1 MSLLQF
7 FQREEDAAPT
17 SAGLAVAQLP
27 LVEGLDEMEQSSIK
41 AAVSIQGKPK
51 KKKQIYSP
59 KDRAVIGNYAAANGV
74 ASCLRHFKIKYPNLI
89 ESTARKFKKLYSAS
103 AFGNT
108 STATVTELPLMKM
121 GRPLNLPLEID
132 NKLQRF
138 LIKVREAGGVINVQ
152 VINGV
157 VMGLVQANLSKY
169 GYLLNFEP
177 TRGWRQS
184 LYRRLRFTKR
194 RSTTSRP
201 PVSTLAY
208 SEAKL
213 RYHQRIKLVV
223 RLYSIPEPLIVTI
236 DQTPSKFIEVSN
248 NTMAQKNSKRVP
260 IKGTTDRTAITLTV
274 GISLDGQMLPFQAIY
289 PGKTMRSCPSPDLL
303 PPGTLISANPSHW
316 SNEQETHKL
325 VNEVWI

>member
-7 FQREEDAAPT
+7 FQREEDVAPT
-17 SAGLAVAQLP
+17 STGLAVAQLP
-27 LVEGLDEMEQSSIK
+27 LVEGLSEIEQSSVK

-59 KDRAVIGNYAAANGV
+59 KDRAVIGNYAATNGV
-74 ASCLRHFKIKYPNLI
+74 ASCLRHFKIKYPNLK

-103 AFGNT
+103 AFGNP
-108 STATVTELPLMKM
+108 STVAAGVTELPLKKM

-132 NKLQRF
+132 DKLQRF

-184 LYRRLRFTKR
+184 LYRRHQKTEYNFK
-194 RSTTSRP
+194 TTCEY
-201 PVSTLAY
+201 VS
-208 SEAKL
+208 
-213 RYHQRIKLVV
+213 
-223 RLYSIPEPLIVTI
+223 
-236 DQTPSKFIEVSN
+236 
-248 NTMAQKNSKRVP
+248 
-260 IKGTTDRTAITLTV
+260 
-274 GISLDGQMLPFQAIY
+274 
-289 PGKTMRSCPSPDLL
+289 LL
-303 PPGTLISANPSHW
+303 
-316 SNEQETHKL
+316 
-325 VNEVWI
+325 